1 MENIKTFEGFFSNLF
16 RKKEATKRENTEIL
30 YSEISKQEFAK
41 TLDNY
46 ENDNMSS
53 SENSFLKKYNKYRNM
68 DIYKLTDEWFLVMIW
83 IKPRVNIPSLPIY
96 FKCDTFEGLKQL
108 LAENIKILKTNILG
122 N

>member
-1 MENIKTFEGFFSNLF
+1 MNYIKTFEGFFSNLF
-16 RKKEATKRENTEIL
+16 RKKEDTKRENTEIL

-41 TLDNY
+41 TLDNH
-46 ENDNMSS
+46 ENDNMTS
-53 SENSFLKKYNKYRNM
+53 SENSFLRKYNKYRNM

-83 IKPRVNIPSLPIY
+83 VKGLPIY

-108 LAENIKILKTNILG
+108 LVENSEILKTNILG